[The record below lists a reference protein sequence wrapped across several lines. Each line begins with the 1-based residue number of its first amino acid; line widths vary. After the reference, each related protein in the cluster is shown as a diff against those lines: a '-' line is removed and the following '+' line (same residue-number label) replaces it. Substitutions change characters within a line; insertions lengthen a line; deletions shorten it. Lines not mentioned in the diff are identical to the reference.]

1 MKLAT
6 FHRNE
11 RTEIG
16 VVDGEQIVPLAA
28 DPALPAT
35 MVEFVALGREGLR
48 RAAELIRTAPRVRLA
63 DVRLAAPIRPRN
75 NIMCVGKNYY
85 EHAKEFANSG
95 FDASQ
100 EQVVPDEP
108 VIFTKAL
115 SSLTDPGAPV
125 RVSADPTGTS
135 DYEGEL
141 AVVIG
146 PGGRQ
151 IGQADAWD
159 HVYGYTI
166 VNDVTI
172 RDLQK
177 RHVQFFIGKSPHTY
191 GPMGPVLVT
200 ADEIPDVTALRLQ
213 TRVNGELRQDT
224 TIKDLIFDIPRLIAA
239 ISNVVLL
246 EPGDV
251 IATGTPVGV
260 GLGFTPPK
268 FLAPGD
274 LMEVSIEGI
283 GTLSNPTL

>member
-1 MKLAT
+1 MKLVT
-6 FHRNE
+6 FRHAD
-11 RTEIG
+11 TVGIG
-16 VVDGEQIVPLAA
+16 RLDGDTVAPLAV
-28 DPALPAT
+28 DPELPTA
-35 MVEFVALGREGLR
+35 MIDFVALGAEGLQR
-48 RAAELIRTAPRVRLA
+48 VAALDASRIGLE
-63 DVRLAAPIRPRN
+63 DVQLLAPIRPRN

-85 EHAKEFANSG
+85 EHAREFAGSG

-100 EQVVPDEP
+100 KQVVPDEP

-125 RVSADPTGTS
+125 VVSADPTGTS

-146 PGGRQ
+146 PGGFQ
-151 IGQADAWD
+151 ISEADAWE

-172 RDLQK
+172 RDLQRK
-177 RHVQFFIGKSPHTY
+177 HVQFFIGKSAHTY
-191 GPMGPVLVT
+191 CPMGPALVT
-200 ADEIPDVTALRLQ
+200 ADEIADVTALRLQ

-224 TIKDLIFDIPRLIAA
+224 TIKELIFDIPRLIAA
-239 ISNVVLL
+239 ISAAVLL

-268 FLAPGD
+268 FLVPGD
-274 LMEVSIEGI
+274 VMEVSIDGL
-283 GTLSNPTL
+283 GTLVNQTV

>member
-1 MKLAT
+1 MKLVT
-6 FHRNE
+6 FRDAADVG
-11 RTEIG
+11 IG
-16 VVDGEQIVPLAA
+16 VMDSDSVIPLAA
-28 DPALPAT
+28 DPELPST
-35 MVEFVALGREGLR
+35 MVEFVALGADGLQ
-48 RAAELIRTAPRVRLA
+48 RAAALSSPRIPLE
-63 DVRLAAPIRPRN
+63 DVHLLAPIRPRN

-85 EHAKEFANSG
+85 EHAKEFAGSG

-100 EQVVPDEP
+100 KQVVPDEP

-125 RVSADPTGTS
+125 VVSADPTGTS

-146 PGGRQ
+146 PGGFQ
-151 IGQADAWD
+151 ISEADAWKQ
-159 HVYGYTI
+159 VYGYTI

-177 RHVQFFIGKSPHTY
+177 KHVQFFIGKSAHTY
-191 GPMGPVLVT
+191 CPMGPALVT
-200 ADEIPDVTALRLQ
+200 ADEITDVTALRLQ

-224 TIKDLIFDIPRLIAA
+224 TIKELIFDIPRLIAA
-239 ISNVVLL
+239 ISAAVLL
-246 EPGDV
+246 ESGDV

-268 FLAPGD
+268 FLVPGD
-274 LMEVSIEGI
+274 VMEVSIEGL
-283 GTLSNPTL
+283 GTLVNQTV